1 MRTAARRQNPF
12 SFLGSMVWIAAGSFV
27 LGFAGFMVIGMTLGT

>member
-12 SFLGSMVWIAAGSFV
+12 SFLGSMVWIAAASFV
-27 LGFAGFMVIGMTLGT
+27 AGFAGFMVLGLTIAR